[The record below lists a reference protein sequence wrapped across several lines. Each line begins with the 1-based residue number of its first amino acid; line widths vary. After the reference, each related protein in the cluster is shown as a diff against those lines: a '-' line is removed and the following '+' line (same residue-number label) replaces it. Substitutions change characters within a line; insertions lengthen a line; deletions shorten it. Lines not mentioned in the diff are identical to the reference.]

1 MTPST
6 VRKMLRKYCIDA
18 GVENKGTHAFRHT
31 HAVLFLEGGAD
42 LLFVSKRL
50 GHGTIQTTANTYLD
64 ITPICEPHV
73 LEKMTK
79 YLNSGEKMKKKK
91 WRRKRGGNG

>member
-6 VRKMLRKYCIDA
+6 VREMLRKYCIDA

-50 GHGTIQTTANTYLD
+50 GHGTIQTTAYTYLD
-64 ITPICEPHV
+64 ITPIYESHK
-73 LEKMTK
+73 LEKIIS
-79 YLNSGEKMKKKK
+79 YLNSAELS
-91 WRRKRGGNG
+91 RIKR